1 MVREEQLVLPRLVLR
16 MRKAV
21 RQLRART
28 GNEQDLSG
36 TATQARWQAMLYE
49 MDARNR
55 EAERR
60 LAGAERALNRLG
72 RN

>member
-1 MVREEQLVLPRLVLR
+1 MVREDQLVLPRLVLR
-16 MRKAV
+16 MRRAV
-21 RQLRART
+21 RRLQRDGEDL
-28 GNEQDLSG
+28 DLSG
-36 TATQARWQAMLYE
+36 ADNSARWQAMLYE

-60 LAGAERALNRLG
+60 LAEAERALNRLG